1 MSGRKKKT
9 LPPPKKR
16 RITIRLT
23 EDEYVVLKKECELSQ
38 LSVSE
43 YIRRLLLHRKIP
55 IYPIV
60 IHDDRELIEELH
72 KINKVGN
79 NLNQIARYL
88 NQGGVMTNPL
98 AKQLKDI
105 ASHLH
110 DSLMRLDAAA
120 EKEYQSINTKK

>member
-1 MSGRKKKT
+1 MSGRKKKI
-9 LPPPKKR
+9 LPPPKKH

-23 EDEYVVLKKECELSQ
+23 QDEYDVLKKECELSQ

-43 YIRRLLLHRKIP
+43 YIRRLLLNKKIP
-55 IYPIV
+55 IYPII
-60 IHDDRELIEELH
+60 IHDDIELIEEIR
-72 KINKVGN
+72 KISKIGN
-79 NLNQIARYL
+79 NLNQIARHL
-88 NQGGVMTNPL
+88 NQGGMMTNPL

>member
-9 LPPPKKR
+9 LPPPKKH

-72 KINKVGN
+72 K
-79 NLNQIARYL
+79 
-88 NQGGVMTNPL
+88 TNPL

-105 ASHLH
+105 ASHMH